1 MLFSKETYMARRQ
14 ALSQRIKSGLIILM
28 GNNLSPVNYPANAY
42 RFRQD
47 SSFLYYFGQ
56 HREGLVGVIDTD
68 ENKEWLIGNDID
80 IEDIVW
86 FGSVDS
92 VADMA
97 AQSGVANSAPM
108 AKLKGCA
115 KGVWLYGCI
124 SLLLFWWQQAGLL
137 DSKAA
142 VPSFI
147 VLALLAGVQIGS
159 ACRE

>member
-1 MLFSKETYMARRQ
+1 MSNENRQYMEDAE
-14 ALSQRIKSGLIILM
+14 
-28 GNNLSPVNYPANAY
+28 
-42 RFRQD
+42 D
-47 SSFLYYFGQ
+47 
-56 HREGLVGVIDTD
+56 EGLKAVMGGKFKDLSNTTSD
-68 ENKEWLIGNDID
+68 LNTAEQLRPAKKHPEKDYPSHLAT
-80 IEDIVW
+80 
-86 FGSVDS
+86 
-92 VADMA
+92 VADKKRTTPE
-97 AQSGVANSAPM
+97 GEWKEYPIYAPNWFDR
-108 AKLKGCA
+108 LKGCA

>member
-1 MLFSKETYMARRQ
+1 MNDKEKQ
-14 ALSQRIKSGLIILM
+14 NLM
-28 GNNLSPVNYPANAY
+28 EDAE
-42 RFRQD
+42 D
-47 SSFLYYFGQ
+47 
-56 HREGLVGVIDTD
+56 EGLKAVMGSKFQDQT
-68 ENKEWLIGNDID
+68 KEDRKD
-80 IEDIVW
+80 VPKAAEDLRKYPPHL
-86 FGSVDS
+86 GT
-92 VADMA
+92 VADHRPA
-97 AQSGVANSAPM
+97 ESSKVLDGRWTQLNTVSPM

-159 ACRE
+159 ICRE

>member
-1 MLFSKETYMARRQ
+1 MSNDKH
-14 ALSQRIKSGLIILM
+14 LM
-28 GNNLSPVNYPANAY
+28 EDAE
-42 RFRQD
+42 D
-47 SSFLYYFGQ
+47 
-56 HREGLVGVIDTD
+56 EGLKAVMGSKFKDMSREIPTSTVPPRNDKVRREMEQKYPDNLKTISDCKDT
-68 ENKEWLIGNDID
+68 ERNKLMDGEWGQLNR
-80 IEDIVW
+80 V
-86 FGSVDS
+86 S
-92 VADMA
+92 
-97 AQSGVANSAPM
+97 PM
-108 AKLKGCA
+108 AKLKDCA

>member
-1 MLFSKETYMARRQ
+1 MVDKN
-14 ALSQRIKSGLIILM
+14 LM
-28 GNNLSPVNYPANAY
+28 E
-42 RFRQD
+42 D
-47 SSFLYYFGQ
+47 SED
-56 HREGLVGVIDTD
+56 EGLKAVMGDKFQDVSREIPTSAASPLNDKVRREMEQKYPDNLKTLSD
-68 ENKEWLIGNDID
+68 SKDPERSKLTEGEWNQLNR
-80 IEDIVW
+80 V
-86 FGSVDS
+86 S
-92 VADMA
+92 
-97 AQSGVANSAPM
+97 PM